1 MRWPIAGST
10 CITYSLNEQAE
21 KLVIKPREDRNS
33 SECSQRRFP
42 YMYRCGRELKEPFP
56 KEAHDAVQKQANQ
69 DCSYEI

>member
-21 KLVIKPREDRNS
+21 TLVIKPREDRNS

-56 KEAHDAVQKQANQ
+56 K
-69 DCSYEI
+69 